1 MQGFSFKG
9 TINCQLKLI
18 NTTKKNNIK
27 ALGLWAFSHKD
38 GSIYA
43 EPGLFVINPEQKIQ
57 IMGTGNTA
65 SCRPDLHV
73 LLDGIK
79 GIQSRALPLM
89 GTIE

>member
-1 MQGFSFKG
+1 M
-9 TINCQLKLI
+9 
-18 NTTKKNNIK
+18 
-27 ALGLWAFSHKD
+27 
-38 GSIYA
+38 
-43 EPGLFVINPEQKIQ
+43 INPEQKIQ
-57 IMGTGNTA
+57 IMGIGDTA